1 VLELLPEPEVRGL
14 LALMLLHES
23 RREARADPQGELI
36 LLDEQDRSRWN
47 RAYIEEGSALVR
59 EALSSQ
65 RVGAYSIQAAIAAV
79 HAEAPTP
86 ADTDWREIVGLYD
99 LLMRLT
105 PSPIVALNRA
115 VAIAMR
121 DGPEAGLAALDALLA
136 DGELDKYQLAHAARA
151 DFCRRLGRH
160 AEARKAYTRAIELT
174 AQGPA
179 RRFLEKRLAAL
190 SP

>member
-1 VLELLPEPEVRGL
+1 
-14 LALMLLHES
+14 MLLHES
-23 RREARADPQGELI
+23 RREARADDAGELI

-47 RAYIEEGSALVR
+47 RAYIEEGEALVR
-59 EALSSQ
+59 EALSSP
-65 RVGAYSIQAAIAAV
+65 RAGAYSIQAAIAAV

-99 LLMRLT
+99 LLLRFT
-105 PSPIVALNRA
+105 PSPIVELNRA
-115 VAIAMR
+115 VAVAMR
-121 DGPEAGLAALDALLA
+121 DGPEVGLAALDALLA

-151 DFCRRLGRH
+151 DFCRRLGRN
-160 AEARKAYTRAIELT
+160 AEARRAYARAIELT

-190 SP
+190 PVA